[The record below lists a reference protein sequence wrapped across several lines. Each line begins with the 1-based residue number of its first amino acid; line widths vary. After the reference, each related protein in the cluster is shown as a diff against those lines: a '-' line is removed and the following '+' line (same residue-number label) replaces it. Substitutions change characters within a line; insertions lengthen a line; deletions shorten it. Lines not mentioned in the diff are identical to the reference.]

1 MTVIIWKPGDRMV
14 VSVPDS
20 EYTGRAGTVLKHGGP
35 DAELPVS
42 VALDGED
49 PDDYAGFKPGELAF
63 LASNQDIRQSL
74 NWSVRYE
81 DRGTQPALVTDHS
94 PRQAGALAQDLESL
108 LARHGRDGNF
118 FAAPMRDEDYSIEK
132 GERVERRALVHAGLH
147 RRGEAWRDHRGRA
160 PDRGP
165 LGSTRS
171 RTEGSRSP
179 TTMME
184 TPPVGCGRTH
194 STRCR

>member
-42 VALDGED
+42 VALDGEEA
-49 PDDYAGFKPGELAF
+49 DDYAGFKPGELA
-63 LASNQDIRQSL
+63 LLRSNQDIRRSL
-74 NWSVRYE
+74 KRSVCYE
-81 DRGTQPALVTDHS
+81 DRGTQPAL
-94 PRQAGALAQDLESL
+94 AQDREPL

-132 GERVERRALVHAGLH
+132 RERVERRALVHAGLH